1 MNNFVPLISLSLLW
15 VFPMLAKPAR
25 PNVLF
30 LMSDDLNT
38 ALSGFGHPQCKTPQL
53 DKLASRGMR
62 FENMHCQYPV
72 CGSSRASLMSG
83 LYPYTNGHLMISPYS
98 HTSDTNDLS
107 SNCNQEIM
115 HLANES
121 MKILKNKMNA
131 EGFNFG
137 ANLGKAGGAGIEDHL
152 HYHIVPRWNGD
163 TNFMPV
169 VGTTK
174 VMVEGLNETWVSL
187 KHEFDAIKDI

>member
-1 MNNFVPLISLSLLW
+1 MNRLW
-15 VFPMLAKPAR
+15 APWRIEYIRTKDIDGCVFCHKSVSKNDEDDL
-25 PNVLF
+25 VLF
-30 LMSDDLNT
+30 KGEECFVLMN
-38 ALSGFGHPQCKTPQL
+38 
-53 DKLASRGMR
+53 
-62 FENMHCQYPV
+62 
-72 CGSSRASLMSG
+72 
-83 LYPYTNGHLMISPYS
+83 LYPYSNGHLMISPYS

-107 SNCNQEIM
+107 SSCNQEIM

-121 MKILKNKMNA
+121 MNILKKKMNA

-152 HYHIVPRWNGD
+152 HYHIVPRWPGD

-174 VMVEGLNETWVSL
+174 VMVEGLNETWLSL
-187 KHEFDAIKDI
+187 KTEFDKIKDMYNG